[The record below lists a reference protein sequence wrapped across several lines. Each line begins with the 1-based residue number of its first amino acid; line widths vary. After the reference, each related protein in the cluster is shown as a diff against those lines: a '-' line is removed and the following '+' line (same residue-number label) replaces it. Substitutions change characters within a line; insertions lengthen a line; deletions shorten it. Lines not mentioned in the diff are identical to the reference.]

1 MKRFLI
7 LLALLSLAGT
17 AGAQT
22 TRYVTD
28 RLEVD
33 MRSGQSTQHRIVSML
48 PSGTPVEVLEED
60 AASGWSRVRT
70 SQGAE
75 GWILTRFL
83 DRQASARD
91 RLARAERELATQR
104 ETVAELR
111 QSLNTLSGEKS
122 ALERQVAQLTN
133 TGRDQEQELAR
144 IRRTSASALALDE
157 ENRTL
162 KEQLGRLE
170 RDHQMLQQQYEVLRD
185 SNARDWVIVGAGIVL
200 LGMVI
205 GLIIP
210 RIRWRRKSSW
220 DRF

>member
-1 MKRFLI
+1 
-7 LLALLSLAGT
+7 
-17 AGAQT
+17 
-22 TRYVTD
+22 
-28 RLEVD
+28 
-33 MRSGQSTQHRIVSML
+33 GQSTQHRIVSML

-60 AASGWSRVRT
+60 ADSGWSRVRT

-133 TGRDQEQELAR
+133 TGRDQEQELA
-144 IRRTSASALALDE
+144 
-157 ENRTL
+157 
-162 KEQLGRLE
+162 
-170 RDHQMLQQQYEVLRD
+170 
-185 SNARDWVIVGAGIVL
+185 
-200 LGMVI
+200 
-205 GLIIP
+205 
-210 RIRWRRKSSW
+210 
-220 DRF
+220 